1 MLFNKTF
8 SMLIHNPDWTC
19 WKSSKYVW
27 SYTIIFAGDPES
39 NATEIKWKDG
49 MDLTKRAQ
57 QQASRKRRR
66 GNGRTFFTWFNDV
79 SDPSADD
86 IAEVCRRSRLKN
98 RVKFKIYIKI
108 GFQVCVVYFM
118 CNGLNSKGFVNRF
131 LFSDF
136 SLV

>member
-1 MLFNKTF
+1 MYGVIPF
-8 SMLIHNPDWTC
+8 
-19 WKSSKYVW
+19 
-27 SYTIIFAGDPES
+27 TIIFAGDPES

-98 RVKFKIYIKI
+98 RVKFKFILKLIFK
-108 GFQVCVVYFM
+108 
-118 CNGLNSKGFVNRF
+118 FVWYT
-131 LFSDF
+131 LCAT
-136 SLV
+136 V